1 VTKTPTL
8 TPTPTNTV
16 TPTVTKTPTNTVTP
30 TITKTPT
37 ITPTITPTTIYS
49 TFYVKTCE
57 SCSGSFPPDGFMV
70 LPSSLPIGTTI
81 LATNGGC
88 YFISSTLTGPV
99 TLFWSSN
106 SYSECNECLSS
117 NPCLT
122 PTPTPTMT
130 MTPTNTITPTN
141 TKTPTPTKTRTP
153 TPTRTPGTIYLAVSC
168 CDPSVQKYVLLPS
181 AGLGSRRVLIGGVC
195 YQTVAQASG
204 TPFFIGTLL
213 AISVTNCT
221 QCTLLYP
228 CPGPK

>member
-1 VTKTPTL
+1 MSLPST
-8 TPTPTNTV
+8 
-16 TPTVTKTPTNTVTP
+16 
-30 TITKTPT
+30 
-37 ITPTITPTTIYS
+37 TTI
-49 TFYVKTCE
+49 
-57 SCSGSFPPDGFMV
+57 GSSV
-70 LPSSLPIGTTI
+70 

-88 YFISSTLTGPV
+88 YMVMSMTVGSI
-99 TLFWSSN
+99 TLFWNSLSGTFIDCSSCT
-106 SYSECNECLSS
+106 SA
-117 NPCLT
+117 NPCVT
-122 PTPTPTMT
+122 PTPTPTKTATPTMT
-130 MTPTNTITPTN
+130 MTPTK

-153 TPTRTPGTIYLAVSC
+153 TPTRTPGTMYLAVSC
-168 CDPSVQKYVLLPS
+168 CNPSVQKYVLLPS